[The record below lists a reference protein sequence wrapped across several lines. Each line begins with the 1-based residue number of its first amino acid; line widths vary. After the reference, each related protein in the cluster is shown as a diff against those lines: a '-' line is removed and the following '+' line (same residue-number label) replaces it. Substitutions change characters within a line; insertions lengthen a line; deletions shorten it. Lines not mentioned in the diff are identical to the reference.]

1 MRNIYPIILIIL
13 TGIIFFLA
21 IDPFYKQVKTI
32 KEDIV
37 TYDDAL
43 NNSKELQKSRD
54 SLLAIYNNIE
64 KEDMERL
71 NHFLPDNIG
80 NIELILEI
88 EKIANLNGMPM
99 GDIQFDARTLDG
111 EDKNDSKGK
120 DDNLP
125 YGIFP
130 MKFKVT
136 GKYESFLS
144 FLRALEHNLRM
155 VDITSIDFRV
165 PATIVSADGK
175 ETTSG
180 IYDYSFEIET
190 YWLK

>member
-13 TGIIFFLA
+13 TGVVFFLA
-21 IDPFYKQVKTI
+21 IDPFYKQVKEI

-37 TYDDAL
+37 TYDSAL
-43 NNSKELQKSRD
+43 SNSRELQKSRD
-54 SLLAIYNNIE
+54 DLLAVYTNIE
-64 KEDMERL
+64 KKNMDRL

-88 EKIANLNGMPM
+88 ERIANLHRMPI
-99 GDIQFDARTLDG
+99 GDIHFDARTLEG
-111 EDKNDSKGK
+111 EDKDQRGK
-120 DDNLP
+120 NDNLP

-136 GKYESFLS
+136 GKYEHFLS
-144 FLRALEHNLRM
+144 FLRSLEHNLRM
-155 VDITSIDFRV
+155 VDVKSIDFRV
-165 PATIVSADGK
+165 PATIVSADGR
-175 ETTSG
+175 ETTSE
-180 IYDYSFEIET
+180 IYDYSLEIET